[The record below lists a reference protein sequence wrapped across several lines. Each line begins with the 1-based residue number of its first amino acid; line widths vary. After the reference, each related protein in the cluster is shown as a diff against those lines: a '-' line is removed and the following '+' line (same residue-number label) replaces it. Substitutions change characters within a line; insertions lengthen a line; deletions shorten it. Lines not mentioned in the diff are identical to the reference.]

1 MLPLRHHHAS
11 WHTIPRRIAFA
22 VILMFFVSLLL
33 CTASVSHP
41 AHAAH
46 LAALQSCTSSSAPGV
61 TMTCTISTAAEIDS
75 ITLTGTSG
83 EVYLLRVAVTAGTMH
98 PLVRVNGP
106 GGTLICQTSSPYSLG
121 AEIAGCILTQ
131 SGTQTISISDTAATA
146 TGSYNLYVQRL
157 SAPANPTPLIIGEVH
172 PATIT
177 TGAEATTFTFTGSAN
192 DAYLLRMGVT
202 AGTLRPSVRVFGADG
217 TMICS
222 ASQPYALGTEITRC
236 LLPQSGTYTVLAA
249 DTSVALTGS
258 YNVSI
263 QRLTTPVGA
272 TALTMGATA
281 TATIQASSEA
291 DTYTLTGTANAVF
304 LLRMGVTA
312 GSLRP
317 NVRVFGTDGTAI
329 CSANQP
335 YALGTEISRCV
346 LPQSGTFTVM
356 ATDTAAVQT
365 GSYNL
370 YVQQLTAP
378 VGATPLAWGEPT
390 STTLPLPAAL
400 DSYTIPAAASDLF
413 LFRVAVT
420 AGTLRPVISVFD
432 PDGVSICTASQPYA
446 LGAEIAQCL
455 IPRDGTFLVVV
466 GDTSATQ
473 TGSYSLYVQRL
484 TAPVHTRVIG
494 DSETLA
500 GAIRAPAAATAFR
513 WSAGAHDQLRIT
525 MAITG
530 GGLRPNVRVFDPA
543 GTQVCAASNPYSTS
557 VDIATCLLP
566 RSGTYTVLVGDASV
580 TGTGTYRVGLSC
592 LSTPCGA
599 AYTAVMGPQGGQV
612 TAGELQMD
620 IPAGAFASQ
629 TTIQI
634 TPQLVT
640 TVPLAGGQRIVRS
653 FAILAVGAGNA
664 PVTTATLPVT
674 YTLHAGDLD
683 LPAQGITASSVSL
696 AFGNV
701 TGPQWT
707 TVSQS
712 DTGDSLSA
720 SSTTIADVALLAT
733 TARKVYL
740 PLLRR

>member
-202 AGTLRPSVRVFGADG
+202 AGSLRPSVRVFGADG

-281 TATIQASSEA
+281 TATIQVSSDA
-291 DTYTLTGTANAVF
+291 NFFTPMTIRTFPRGWSGRRRWRWHGSGFLGAGFTGTIVLQAHQSCRGSRN
-304 LLRMGVTA
+304 GS
-312 GSLRP
+312 SLRP
-317 NVRVFGTDGTAI
+317 
-329 CSANQP
+329 SA
-335 YALGTEISRCV
+335 
-346 LPQSGTFTVM
+346 M
-356 ATDTAAVQT
+356 
-365 GSYNL
+365 
-370 YVQQLTAP
+370 
-378 VGATPLAWGEPT
+378 GATWNYPPET
-390 STTLPLPAAL
+390 STSGCCGSTSHWSRTCGIIFAVSRVPFPPKC
-400 DSYTIPAAASDLF
+400 YPTIEGFSAAACGC
-413 LFRVAVT
+413 RC
-420 AGTLRPVISVFD
+420 AG
-432 PDGVSICTASQPYA
+432 G
-446 LGAEIAQCL
+446 
-455 IPRDGTFLVVV
+455 VVV
-466 GDTSATQ
+466 AFW
-473 TGSYSLYVQRL
+473 
-484 TAPVHTRVIG
+484 A
-494 DSETLA
+494 LA
-500 GAIRAPAAATAFR
+500 SRAR
-513 WSAGAHDQLRIT
+513 
-525 MAITG
+525 
-530 GGLRPNVRVFDPA
+530 
-543 GTQVCAASNPYSTS
+543 
-557 VDIATCLLP
+557 
-566 RSGTYTVLVGDASV
+566 
-580 TGTGTYRVGLSC
+580 
-592 LSTPCGA
+592 
-599 AYTAVMGPQGGQV
+599 
-612 TAGELQMD
+612 
-620 IPAGAFASQ
+620 
-629 TTIQI
+629 
-634 TPQLVT
+634 
-640 TVPLAGGQRIVRS
+640 
-653 FAILAVGAGNA
+653 
-664 PVTTATLPVT
+664 
-674 YTLHAGDLD
+674 
-683 LPAQGITASSVSL
+683 
-696 AFGNV
+696 
-701 TGPQWT
+701 
-707 TVSQS
+707 
-712 DTGDSLSA
+712 
-720 SSTTIADVALLAT
+720 
-733 TARKVYL
+733 
-740 PLLRR
+740 